1 MSQQNVETIRRGY
14 EHWHATGEIRAHP
27 DFIWDVSGLGWPD
40 QQIYPGAEGA
50 ARFNA
55 EWADAWD
62 GWELQVEEYI
72 DAGESVVTIV
82 TQRGRSKTTGI
93 PVDMRFAQ
101 VWTFRDGQ
109 AIGMKMY
116 ADTEEALQAAGV
128 SDETAPRVSRERFD
142 ALLGALNTRDFGAL
156 GALLETG
163 VRFTS
168 LFGGADGAE
177 PYSGVEGMRDWAEEV
192 DAVWD
197 DWHQEVVEFREVSR
211 DQAVIIVRATG
222 RAKGSGVPLDSL
234 TGNVLTRRDDGGWEL
249 VAYTDPSE
257 AFEAVGLPG

>member
-1 MSQQNVETIRRGY
+1 MSQENVDIIRRGY
-14 EHWHATGEIRAHP
+14 EHYHATGEIRAHP
-27 DFIWDVSGLGWPD
+27 DFVWDVSGLGWPD
-40 QQIYPGAEGA
+40 QQIYPGVEGA

-55 EWADAWD
+55 EWAEAWD

-109 AIGMKMY
+109 AITMKMY
-116 ADTEEALQAAGV
+116 ADTEEALQAVARP
-128 SDETAPRVSRERFD
+128 SVSRERFEETLAALNARDFD
-142 ALLGALNTRDFGAL
+142 ALATILGSGFGF
-156 GALLETG
+156 
-163 VRFTS
+163 RS
-168 LFGGADGAE
+168 LFAGADGAG
-177 PYSGVEGMRDWAEEV
+177 PYSGIAGMRKWAGEV

-222 RAKGSGVPLDSL
+222 RAQGSGVPLDSL
-234 TGNVLTRRDDGGWEL
+234 TGNVLTRRDDGSWEL